1 MNGRGWSDDDLTA
14 LRRLVA
20 AGWTDARIG
29 VALGRAR
36 ETVQRKR
43 AALRLE
49 PGQPEAMTAAVR
61 RLAARRRAAR
71 GLQGSPP

>member
-1 MNGRGWSDDDLTA
+1 MNGLGWPADEIAA

-29 VALGRAR
+29 EELERAR

-43 AALRLE
+43 AVLRLK
-49 PGQPEAMTAAVR
+49 PGQSAAVR
-61 RLAARRRAAR
+61 HLKERRRARTA
-71 GLQGSPP
+71 P

>member
-1 MNGRGWSDDDLTA
+1 MNGRCWSADDIAA

-29 VALGRAR
+29 EALGRAR

-49 PGQPEAMTAAVR
+49 PGQSEAMTAAVR
-61 RLAARRRAAR
+61 RLKARRLAR
-71 GLQGSPP
+71 NSP